1 LRHQIRD
8 VKLLQGVAE
17 YYMTNMS
24 ALNAFNRIRNVFDT
38 SIDNIRRYTSFLEDA
53 QLIFSLEKFS
63 YKLSARQKASRK
75 IYVADTGLRNAIS
88 FRFSQDFGR
97 LAENVVAGHL
107 FRQSRE
113 LYYFGNGNECDFIVK
128 QKSKFLPIQVCYSDL
143 AEEKT
148 KAREFAGLAA
158 ALKHLKQK
166 EGLLLTDDVER
177 EEQIENLRIRLQP
190 VWKFLLG

>member
-1 LRHQIRD
+1 
-8 VKLLQGVAE
+8 
-17 YYMTNMS
+17 
-24 ALNAFNRIRNVFDT
+24 
-38 SIDNIRRYTSFLEDA
+38 LEDA

-63 YKLSARQKASRK
+63 YKLSERQKASRK

-97 LAENVVAGHL
+97 LVENVVAGHL

-113 LYYFGNGNECDFIVK
+113 LYYFGNGNECDFIIK

-143 AEEKT
+143 SDEKT
-148 KAREFAGLAA
+148 KGREFAGLVA